1 MELEIFT
8 VYFSC
13 VYILNGLDRTW
24 QHLFMSQTTIVHL
37 IFRSLHNKYQRPVKK
52 EEQSD
57 YSDAK
62 EIMQELVVG
71 HVKTCTAKVLK
82 GSITLGNG

>member
-1 MELEIFT
+1 M
-8 VYFSC
+8 
-13 VYILNGLDRTW
+13 
-24 QHLFMSQTTIVHL
+24 
-37 IFRSLHNKYQRPVKK
+37 HNKYQRPVKE

>member
-24 QHLFMSQTTIVHL
+24 QHLSPKLLLVHL